1 MNWDNLD
8 WNNFSCVDMARSIRN
23 EIDAR
28 LDSMTPAERKKY
40 YAEINAKYCTQKQ
53 KREHRPRFC

>member
-1 MNWDNLD
+1 MN

-28 LDSMTPAERKKY
+28 LDSMTSAERKEY
-40 YAEINAKYCTQKQ
+40 YAEVNAKYCNNKAD
-53 KREHRPRFC
+53 KRVFA